1 MPEPFLPGATIGILG
16 GGQLARMLALAAQ
29 PMGYHVV
36 VLDPD
41 PQCPAAAVCD
51 RVIVS
56 AFDDNDGLA
65 QLADAVDVVT
75 LEFDPVITSLIHH
88 SILIVI
94 TWIASKVPR

>member
-1 MPEPFLPGATIGILG
+1 MPEPILPGATIGILG

-65 QLADAVDVVT
+65 QLAHAVDVVT
-75 LEFDPVITSLIHH
+75 LEFEN
-88 SILIVI
+88 
-94 TWIASKVPR
+94 VPSAALDALEE